1 LKKKLAKLS
10 EEENFAIKNTF
21 KHNKDTMNWADKKR
35 MPIEKSK
42 VKDLLRNQHIFRD
55 RMNTEL
61 PTYSQFQDNTQFE
74 NGVLTYANEA
84 SWGDLRDLLK
94 DVGINKQTIQFSNVA
109 DLMKTKDKRLN
120 GNDGQ
125 FDNLRN
131 ARFTQVDMTDYL
143 YDFPSLNEL
152 GGHLP
157 INGIS
162 LLAPLMPEM
171 WPQTNALVEVND
183 LEKYPKN
190 ATSKTHRENQEAR
203 DAEVEEEEEEEEE
216 DDDDE
221 DEDED
226 GEGEEGEEGGDED
239 EEEEEEEEEE
249 AESMDDIPDEQVRM
263 TNVEDKF
270 FMHNENLRSKY
281 NQVELDS
288 FMKLLN
294 VKPTPQWE
302 DDTTHHYK
310 LGIHTYEDDSQH
322 LDPYFHLLA
331 EVERKAAEKQQTI

>member
-171 WPQTNALVEVND
+171 WPQTNSLVEVND
-183 LEKYPKN
+183 LEKFPKN

-203 DAEVEEEEEEEEE
+203 DAEVEEEEE

-249 AESMDDIPDEQVRM
+249 AESMDDIPDEQIPM
-263 TNVEDKF
+263 
-270 FMHNENLRSKY
+270 
-281 NQVELDS
+281 
-288 FMKLLN
+288 
-294 VKPTPQWE
+294 
-302 DDTTHHYK
+302 
-310 LGIHTYEDDSQH
+310 
-322 LDPYFHLLA
+322 
-331 EVERKAAEKQQTI
+331 